1 VAFGGSESTS
11 ETHEPDHDNDDRVG
25 VAKIEVAATHFLQEK
40 KHTNGHNNDGAAKAT
55 DGATLAVATNMIA
68 HRCLTLEGA
77 S

>member
-1 VAFGGSESTS
+1 MAFSGSKCTS
-11 ETHEPDHDNDDRVG
+11 EAHEPDHDNYNRVG

-40 KHTNGHNNDGAAKAT
+40 KHTNGYYNDGASKAA

-68 HRCLTLEGA
+68 HRCLTPEGA